1 MIVIICHCEETPSL
15 FLRRSNLLIL
25 VTLSEKSILFL
36 FMQHSHTVYVDE
48 LDESF
53 INSEWLHLT
62 DDDKK
67 FIEEVKQKIA
77 NGEELD
83 YE

>member
-1 MIVIICHCEETPSL
+1 MIPKHKKNKKLTERQKEIIKDLTSKPGKREPRIRVEGD
-15 FLRRSNLLIL
+15 
-25 VTLSEKSILFL
+25 
-36 FMQHSHTVYVDE
+36 TVYVDE

>member
-1 MIVIICHCEETPSL
+1 MKKKNKKLTE
-15 FLRRSNLLIL
+15 RQKLIL
-25 VTLSEKSILFL
+25 KDLTRKPGKREPNIYIEDGVVI
-36 FMQHSHTVYVDE
+36 VDE

-62 DDDKK
+62 PEDKK